1 MGNRGGCSLFSE
13 GAGSGGS
20 LSSRLRSSDDR
31 IYSLDG
37 LTEDENKLIKEI
49 YTELN
54 LSSKSQNSIMYS
66 LGKECTI
73 LELKRGIEL
82 QMVFM
87 RKKKRITRKLQEV
100 FDYIEV
106 TLKRDIHT
114 RTKYR
119 ITLEEFYQLWAS
131 ALNEK

>member
-13 GAGSGGS
+13 TSGTGGS

-31 IYSLDG
+31 IYWLDG

-49 YTELN
+49 YSTLN
-54 LSSKSQNSIMYS
+54 LSCKSQNQIINA

-73 LELKRGIEL
+73 LELKRDIEL
-82 QMVFM
+82 QMILM
-87 RKKKRITRKLQEV
+87 RRKKRISRKLQEV

-119 ITLEEFYQLWAS
+119 ITLEEFYQLWGS